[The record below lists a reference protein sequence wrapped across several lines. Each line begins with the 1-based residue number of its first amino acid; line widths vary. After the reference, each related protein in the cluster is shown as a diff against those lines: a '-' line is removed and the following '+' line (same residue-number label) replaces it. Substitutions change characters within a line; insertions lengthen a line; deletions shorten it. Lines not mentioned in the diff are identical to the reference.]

1 MLIAQ
6 VVFSY
11 QAYGY
16 ICLHSYVW
24 AICPERASN
33 GRPYK
38 DCSLTE
44 DYTLIKDC
52 TLNKDYTL
60 TKDCASTEDCAL
72 TKACASTKVCTL
84 TKACTLS
91 KDYASNKAC
100 TLNQSLYVDRRLCVI
115 GRWREVRKIPSQ
127 PKDYILFA
135 RFLVKSEEWTDF
147 IFLWGGRYFSKSRV
161 LRVFVCS
168 QK

>member
-24 AICPERASN
+24 AICPERASIW
-33 GRPYK
+33 RPCK
-38 DCSLTE
+38 DCALTE
-44 DYTLIKDC
+44 DYTLIKAC
-52 TLNKDYTL
+52 T
-60 TKDCASTEDCAL
+60 
-72 TKACASTKVCTL
+72 STKVCTL

-91 KDYASNKAC
+91 KDYALNKAC
-100 TLNQSLYVDRRLCVI
+100 TLNQSLHVDRRLCVI

-127 PKDYILFA
+127 PKDYILYRKIIFYSQDFWWRVN
-135 RFLVKSEEWTDF
+135 RFYFFMGGAVFFKKSCFTCFRVQSKVKAAHIHLLKPYLCE
-147 IFLWGGRYFSKSRV
+147 SR
-161 LRVFVCS
+161 
-168 QK
+168 